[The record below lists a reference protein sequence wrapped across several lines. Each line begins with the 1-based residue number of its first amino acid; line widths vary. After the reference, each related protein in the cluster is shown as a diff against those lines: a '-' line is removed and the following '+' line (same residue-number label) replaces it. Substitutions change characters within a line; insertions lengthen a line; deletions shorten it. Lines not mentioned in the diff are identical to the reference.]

1 MECART
7 GAGRGDQ
14 CLTVMPDLNSE
25 PLRTVLQ
32 FLTSL
37 AVGLLLGLE
46 RQRNPTAKAG
56 LRTFALVALFGT
68 VNALLAERIA
78 SPWILVVG
86 LLLVG
91 AMIIGAYAEQDEPG
105 ADSGTTTV
113 IAVLLCYCFGVMIW
127 HQQTQIAVA
136 LAIVTTILLHFKTEL
151 HGISARLAPEDIA
164 SILQFAVLTF
174 IVLPLL
180 PDHGYGPYAAINPYH
195 VWLMVVLVSGV
206 SLVGYLALRFASE
219 ERGALLTGLLGGLVS
234 STATTLVYA
243 RQVRRDAGAIGLS
256 SVIIVIA
263 NLVVLARV
271 AVIVGVADVT
281 LLGALAPVLLGG
293 VLLGVVGV
301 LFLRREQTSTA
312 ARGPAL
318 VNPTQLK
325 VALGF
330 GLMYASVLLV
340 SAWMSTN
347 AGALGLY
354 AVAFAS
360 GLTDVDAIT
369 LSSVQLSKL
378 GKIAAT
384 QAVAAIVLAIIANML
399 LKAGLILAVGG
410 VALARRCV
418 LPLVFMSGGVILGF
432 MSTGWWG
439 KT

>member
-1 MECART
+1 MLE
-7 GAGRGDQ
+7 
-14 CLTVMPDLNSE
+14 LNTE
-25 PLRTVLQ
+25 PLRTGLQ

-68 VNALLAERIA
+68 VNALLAEKVA
-78 SPWILVVG
+78 SPWLLAVG

-91 AMIIGAYAEQDEPG
+91 AMIIAAYAEQDEPS

-113 IAVLLCYCFGVMIW
+113 IAVLLCYCLGVMIW
-127 HQQTQIAVA
+127 YQQTQLAVA

-151 HGISARLAPEDIA
+151 HGISARLTPQDIA
-164 SILQFAVLTF
+164 SILQFAVLSF

-180 PDHGYGPYAAINPYH
+180 PDRGYGPHGTLNPYH

-206 SLVGYLALRFASE
+206 SLVGYLALRFARE

-243 RQVRRDAGAIGLS
+243 RQARHDAAALGLS
-256 SVIIVIA
+256 SMVIVIA
-263 NLVVLARV
+263 NLIVLLRL
-271 AVIVGVADVT
+271 AVIVGVADLT
-281 LLGALAPVLLGG
+281 LLGKLAPALFGG
-293 VLLGVVGV
+293 VMLGALGV
-301 LFLRREQTSTA
+301 LFLRRAPVDAT
-312 ARGPAL
+312 ARGPVL
-318 VNPTQLK
+318 ENPTQIK

-330 GLMYASVLLV
+330 GLMYAFVLLV
-340 SAWMSTN
+340 SGWMSSK

-369 LSSVQLSKL
+369 LSSVQLTKL
-378 GKIAAT
+378 GKIATA
-384 QAVAAIVLAIIANML
+384 QAVAAIVVAIIANML
-399 LKAGLILAVGG
+399 LKSALIVGVGG
-410 VALARRCV
+410 AALARRCV
-418 LPLVFMSGGVILGF
+418 LPLVFMTAGVILGF
-432 MSTGWWG
+432 ATI
-439 KT
+439 